1 MRPNRKALK
10 AAKFDIFANHVKK
23 TKVRKRQAR
32 VELAAPKAYFPAA
45 QGERRKHVL
54 DFVERP
60 EKLSKAE
67 EVDLFGIMSYTM
79 W

>member
-10 AAKFDIFANHVKK
+10 AAKFDLFANHVRK

-32 VELAAPKAYFPAA
+32 VEMAAPKAYFPAV

-54 DFVERP
+54 DSVERP

-67 EVDLFGIMSYTM
+67 EVDHFGMLSYAI